1 MMRLKHSQSS
11 QIYTM
16 ICGLQIESTLT
27 NMTKSELI
35 STIASKQQHLQ
46 QKDVELAVNGIVEIL
61 STAVANDERV
71 EIRGFGG
78 FTTVPQEARIGR
90 NPKTGEQVSIVN
102 KQKVHFKP
110 GLDMRDRVNV
120 SRHEYPEIKDQ

>member
-1 MMRLKHSQSS
+1 MRLKHSQSS

-35 STIASKQQHLQ
+35 SAIATKQQHLQ

-61 STAVANDERV
+61 STAVANSERV

-78 FTTVPQEARIGR
+78 FTTVKQSARIGR
-90 NPKTGEQVSIVN
+90 NPKTGKQVSIVN
-102 KQKVHFKP
+102 KHKVHFKP
-110 GLDMRDRVNV
+110 GLDMRDRVCA
-120 SRHEYPEIKDQ
+120 SMSKYKIIRDL